1 MQVFQQSVTQHI
13 VVGSGFDNRRN
24 RFQTCDLRCA
34 PTTFTHNELVHA
46 IHAPVEHIVRLGI
59 FSGVLLASSLNLRER
74 TLPYDNRLQH
84 ADFFDGIS
92 KLTKIILIEN
102 GTRLMQVR
110 SNITQSQFNE
120 ITALHRQQFRFVILL
135 IFGLFYRSGFT

>member
-1 MQVFQQSVTQHI
+1 M
-13 VVGSGFDNRRN
+13 
-24 RFQTCDLRCA
+24 
-34 PTTFTHNELVHA
+34 
-46 IHAPVEHIVRLGI
+46 RLGI

-135 IFGLFYRSGFT
+135 IFGLFTAAVSRETLSCFTSEVATGLVEPKNMSAG

>member
-1 MQVFQQSVTQHI
+1 M
-13 VVGSGFDNRRN
+13 
-24 RFQTCDLRCA
+24 
-34 PTTFTHNELVHA
+34 
-46 IHAPVEHIVRLGI
+46 RLGI
-59 FSGVLLASSLNLRER
+59 FSGVLLASSLNLREW

-84 ADFFDGIS
+84 ADFFDGIG
-92 KLTKIILIEN
+92 KLTKILIEN